1 MPLTQLNCPTTYP
14 NDSTHPSSL
23 FTTHNSIAHPYPL
36 YNFFRN
42 TLLHQLLST
51 DHHLPS
57 TSPSITFTS
66 SPFHVTD
73 DPNEFQFFHFCQ
85 STATTSPFFTPY
97 TDQFSFTFAIFT
109 ATSQYFLL
117 PNLISKNSLLAISCF
132 SSFFIAHSACCTPY
146 TFQFT
151 FTFPFSPHNSLYFH
165 LPNMVS
171 KNSILAT

>member
-1 MPLTQLNCPTTYP
+1 MPLTQLNYP

-36 YNFFRN
+36 YNFFFAIPFSIN
-42 TLLHQLLST
+42 YCQLIIIFHQHHHPSLLPLPPSTLLTTPTNFNFSISVNQLRQL
-51 DHHLPS
+51 HL
-57 TSPSITFTS
+57 
-66 SPFHVTD
+66 
-73 DPNEFQFFHFCQ
+73 
-85 STATTSPFFTPY
+85 FFTPY
-97 TDQFSFTFAIFT
+97 TDQFSFTLAIFT

>member
-1 MPLTQLNCPTTYP
+1 MTSPY
-14 NDSTHPSSL
+14 SL
-23 FTTHNSIAHPYPL
+23 D
-36 YNFFRN
+36 NFFRN
-42 TLLHQLLST
+42 IHSVNYCQLIIIFHQHHHPSLLPLPPSTLLTTPTKFNFPFLPINCDNST
-51 DHHLPS
+51 
-57 TSPSITFTS
+57 
-66 SPFHVTD
+66 
-73 DPNEFQFFHFCQ
+73 
-85 STATTSPFFTPY
+85 FFTPY

-109 ATSQYFLL
+109 ATSLYFLL

-151 FTFPFSPHNSLYFH
+151 FTSPFTLHNSLYIH